1 MRLVKIAPIL
11 ILLSICPSLTAD
23 DASPAT
29 PTVEFHIAGKQPDD
43 SAKLA
48 VFHWGLEVLKS
59 ANFNTV
65 NESQLLRQSVPLIQ
79 DHYRAAL
86 VSDYVLIRYDRPTAI
101 KAVSGDIKVY
111 DIVIGLARHDQV
123 ISSLFTVDD
132 EGRVVSHEKYAGV
145 LSHEVAKALSIP
157 ERF

>member
-1 MRLVKIAPIL
+1 MRLAKIASIL
-11 ILLSICPSLTAD
+11 ILLSICPSLTAV
-23 DASPAT
+23 DAAPAA

-43 SAKLA
+43 SSKAAFVK
-48 VFHWGLEVLKS
+48 WGLEVLKS

-65 NESQLLRQSVPLIQ
+65 NEPQILRQGVPLIQ

-86 VSDYVLIRYDRPTAI
+86 ASDYVLIRYDRPTAI
-101 KAVSGDIKVY
+101 ETISGDIKVY

-145 LSHEVAKALSIP
+145 LSHEVAKALGIP